1 MSLSYLKTI
10 LVPPNSPSENGRG
23 DVWPLIDTTLLFPD
37 DYASFIKAYGTGRI
51 ADFIALFNP
60 FTKNDDLNF
69 FEQKKLILEDFN
81 YLLGED
87 QEYYKYTLYPNDDGL
102 LPVGVTDNGDYF
114 FWVVSNTE
122 DSNLWGTAIVASRS
136 PDVEYF
142 DENITSLL
150 AGILSKK
157 IKPDS
162 LPRNFPYKQATFDQ
176 I

>member
-1 MSLSYLKTI
+1 MSVSRLKTI
-10 LVPPNSPSENGRG
+10 LVPPNSPSENGDG
-23 DVWPLIDTTLLFPD
+23 NDWPLIDVTISFPD
-37 DYASFIKAYGTGRI
+37 DYVSFIKAYGTGRI
-51 ADFIALFNP
+51 ADFISLFNP

-81 YLLGED
+81 YLLDED
-87 QEYYKYTLYPNDDGL
+87 PEYYKYSLYPNQGGL

-114 FWVVSNTE
+114 FWVVSNV
-122 DSNLWGTAIVASRS
+122 DNSNLWGTAIVASRS
-136 PDVEYF
+136 PDIEYF

-162 LPRNFPYKQATFDQ
+162 LPSNFPYKIVTFEQ

>member
-1 MSLSYLKTI
+1 MSLSHLQTI
-10 LVPPNSPSENGRG
+10 LVPPHSPCDNGDG
-23 DVWPLIDTTLLFPD
+23 NVLPLIDVTVSFPD
-37 DYASFIKAYGTGRI
+37 DYASFTKNYGTGRI
-51 ADFIALFNP
+51 ADFIAIFNP
-60 FTKNDDLNF
+60 FTKNEDLNF

-81 YLLGED
+81 LLLDED
-87 QEYYKYTLYPNDDGL
+87 SEYYKYTLYPNKNGL

-114 FWVVSNTE
+114 FWVVSNIE
-122 DSNLWGTAIVASRS
+122 NSNLWGTAIVASRS
-136 PDVEYF
+136 PDIEYF

-162 LPRNFPYKQATFDQ
+162 LPGNFPYKQVTFDQ

>member
-1 MSLSYLKTI
+1 MFLSHLKII
-10 LVPPNSPSENGRG
+10 LVPPHSPSENGDKDIWPPI
-23 DVWPLIDTTLLFPD
+23 DVNISFPD
-37 DYASFIKAYGTGRI
+37 DYVDFTKSYGTGRI

-60 FTKNDDLNF
+60 FTKNDDLDF
-69 FEQKKLILEDFN
+69 FEQKKPILEDFN
-81 YLLGED
+81 YLIDED
-87 QEYYKYTLYPNDDGL
+87 SDYYNYTLYPNKGGL

-114 FWVVSNTE
+114 FWVVSNVE
-122 DSNLWGTAIVASRS
+122 NSNLWGTAIVASRS

-142 DENITSLL
+142 DMNITSLL

-162 LPRNFPYKQATFDQ
+162 LPGNFPYKQVTFDQ